1 MIFYFSATGNS
12 KWIAQT
18 AAKALGD
25 TALDLL
31 SADLESYVFTDKEM
45 LGIVFPVYFCAAP
58 DIVKEY
64 AGRLKPGAGYTYAI
78 CDFSNY
84 TGVALEQFSEE
95 VLHLDAGFG
104 LLMPDNSSVM
114 GFHYDTEQSVMEKLR
129 TAPERLQV
137 FIEQIRKKE
146 TGIFNDYEG
155 ETPEKSTKELAKL
168 IEPYSVTSP
177 FHVEEDKCIGCGLC
191 EKICTANVIRLQE
204 KKPVWT
210 RDHCNICL
218 ACINRCPEEAIQY
231 ADKSQHT
238 FRYTFSKYK
247 KKLSEDKAE

>member
-12 KWIAQT
+12 KWIARTT
-18 AAKALGD
+18 ARALGD
-25 TALDLL
+25 TAVDLL
-31 SADLESYVFTDKEM
+31 TVEPESYTFTDQDM

-64 AGRLKPGAGYTYAI
+64 VNRLKPGAGYTYAI
-78 CDFSNY
+78 CNFSNY
-84 TGVALEQFSEE
+84 TGAALEQFSAE

-114 GFHYDTEQSVMEKLR
+114 GFDYDTEQTVMEKLR

-155 ETPEKSTKELAKL
+155 DTPEESTKELAKL

-191 EKICTANVIRLQE
+191 EKICTANAIRLQE
-204 KKPVWT
+204 NKPVWIK
-210 RDHCNICL
+210 DHCNICL
-218 ACINRCPEEAIQY
+218 ACINRCPKEAIQY

-238 FRYTFSKYK
+238 FRYTFSKYMRNI
-247 KKLSEDKAE
+247 AENKND